1 MMTGNI
7 YDRYKIVIGRCK
19 MQKSS
24 ISVNQ
29 EVCGLG
35 VIVILQLLQAVTT
48 LLICSSVVHG
58 HP

>member
-1 MMTGNI
+1 
-7 YDRYKIVIGRCK
+7 

-29 EVCGLG
+29 EVCGLD